1 MEETKY
7 YTAKVVLKVEQD
19 SGAIKKVTQSYLV
32 DAVSV
37 TDAEVKV
44 NKKFEGERSDFEIT
58 SVVSSNII
66 EVID

>member
-1 MEETKY
+1 METKY

-19 SGAIKKVTQSYLV
+19 SGAIKKVTELYLV

-44 NKKFEGERSDFEIT
+44 NKEFEGERSEFEVT
-58 SVVSSNII
+58 SISETKIVK
-66 EVID
+66 VIN